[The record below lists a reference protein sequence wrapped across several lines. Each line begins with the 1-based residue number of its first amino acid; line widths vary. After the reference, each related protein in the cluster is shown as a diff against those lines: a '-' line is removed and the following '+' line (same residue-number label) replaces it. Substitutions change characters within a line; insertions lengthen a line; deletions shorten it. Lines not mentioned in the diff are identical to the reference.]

1 MTENREAETQLQ
13 QNEYETNENMQK
25 LQEVTQSLNNT
36 ITEFYNQM
44 EQLNE
49 SFTQNVYK
57 VLRGNIDGLV
67 EKI

>member
-1 MTENREAETQLQ
+1 
-13 QNEYETNENMQK
+13 MQK